1 MLGSV
6 RSLALVAVIL
16 VAGLMV
22 AGPGP
27 ARADML
33 DDLKAA
39 GQVGER
45 PDGYLGV
52 VSGGADVVQFVESI
66 NAQRRA
72 KYQDIATNRDTTV
85 EAVEVIAGA
94 KLIERSLAGA
104 YIMTS
109 AGSWVR
115 K

>member
-1 MLGSV
+1 MIGSV
-6 RSLALVAVIL
+6 RALAAVAVVL
-16 VAGLMV
+16 FVSLMV
-22 AGPGP
+22 VGPGP

-39 GQVGER
+39 GQIGER

-52 VSGGADVVQFVESI
+52 VSGGADVAQVVDSI
-66 NAQRRA
+66 NAKRKV
-72 KYQDIATNRDTTV
+72 KYQEIADNRGTTL

-94 KLIERSLAGA
+94 KLVERSPPGS

-109 AGSWVR
+109 AGSWVQ

>member
-1 MLGSV
+1 MRGSV
-6 RSLALVAVIL
+6 RALAAVAVIL

-33 DDLKAA
+33 DDYKAA

-52 VSGGADVVQFVESI
+52 VSGGADVVQFVDSI
-66 NAQRRA
+66 NAKRRV
-72 KYQDIATNRDTTV
+72 KYQEIANNQGTTLV
-85 EAVEVIAGA
+85 AVEVIAGA
-94 KLIERSLAGA
+94 KLVERSPSGT

-109 AGSWVR
+109 AGSWVQ